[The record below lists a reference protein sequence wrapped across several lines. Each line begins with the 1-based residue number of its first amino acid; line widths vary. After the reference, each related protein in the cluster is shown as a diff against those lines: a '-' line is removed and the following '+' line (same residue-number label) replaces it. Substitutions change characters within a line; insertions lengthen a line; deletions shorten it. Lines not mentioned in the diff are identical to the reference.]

1 MENVFKYYEFSD
13 FLKDKSEA
21 FLGNEICFSVLNS
34 EHFLIF
40 EKKIKNNLETFN
52 LYVSKYKSKKEI
64 GLQSPEILELLV
76 ENYNKSIPEH
86 RVVLR
91 QYLY

>member
-13 FLKDKSEA
+13 FIKDKTEA
-21 FLGNEICFSVLNS
+21 FSGNEICFSVLNS
-34 EHFLIF
+34 QHFLIF
-40 EKKIKNNLETFN
+40 EKKIKNNLETYN
-52 LYVSKYKSKKEI
+52 LYVSKYSSKKEI
-64 GLQSPEILELLV
+64 GTKPPEILELLI
-76 ENYNKSIPEH
+76 EEYDKSIPEH

>member
-13 FLKDKSEA
+13 FIKDKSETY
-21 FLGNEICFSVLNS
+21 LGNEICFSELNS
-34 EHFLIF
+34 QHFLIF
-40 EKKIKNNLETFN
+40 EKKSKNNLETYN
-52 LYVSKYKSKKEI
+52 LYVSKYNSKKEI
-64 GLQSPEILELLV
+64 GVKPPEILELLV
-76 ENYNKSIPEH
+76 EKYDKSIPEH